1 MRVIRFSAGLPRR
14 YRSRIPRWSATALAM
29 VCVWLAWP
37 SVGGAQQPPG
47 PQPTPPSIR
56 PPATPVAPPNTSVI
70 ERAAP
75 QPSSR
80 GELHLSAML
89 TASGPRIE
97 QGLVWRVFQPPDA
110 ADTSGAAAPKLLET
124 RRDAAPVFSLPPG
137 DYMINAAFGRANL
150 TRRVTLAGGA
160 AREEKFVLNAGGLRI
175 KAALASGEPMPDGS
189 VTYDVYAGETDQLG
203 NRAKIV
209 SGARPGLIVR
219 LNAGP
224 YQIVSVWGDANA
236 IVRAEITVEAGK
248 LLEATVA
255 HHGAKI
261 TFKLVE
267 RAGGEAVADTQWV
280 VQTPQGE
287 TVAESSGALPTHILA
302 AGTYI
307 ISARHSGRT
316 FRSEFV
322 LEPGDPVQVEVV
334 MK

>member
-1 MRVIRFSAGLPRR
+1 MSILAPIVPHHLSPILRLGLV
-14 YRSRIPRWSATALAM
+14 TAVLLGASM
-29 VCVWLAWP
+29 ASP
-37 SVGGAQQPPG
+37 SISPAQQP
-47 PQPTPPSIR
+47 QPDRR
-56 PPATPVAPPNTSVI
+56 PAAAPTAPTTNTSVI
-70 ERAAP
+70 ERSGPP
-75 QPSSR
+75 QAKRS
-80 GELHLSAML
+80 ELVLSALL
-89 TASGPRIE
+89 TTAGPLID
-97 QGLVWRVFQPPDA
+97 QGLVWRVYQAPA
-110 ADTSGAAAPKLLET
+110 NTGASEPTPPKLLET
-124 RRDAAPVFSLPPG
+124 RRDAAPSIPLPPG
-137 DYMINAAFGRANL
+137 DYVVNVAFGRANI
-150 TRRVTLAGGA
+150 TRRLTLSAGA
-160 AREEKFVLNAGGLRI
+160 SLTEKFVLDAGGLRI
-175 KAALASGEPMPDGS
+175 KAALATGEPMPDTS
-189 VTYDVYAGETDQLG
+189 VAYDVYAAEADQLG

-209 SGARPGLIVR
+209 SAARPGLIMR

-224 YQIVSVWGDANA
+224 YQIVSLWGDANA
-236 IVRAEITVEAGK
+236 IVRADITVEAGK

-287 TVAESSGALPTHILA
+287 TVVESSGALPTHILA

-307 ISARHSGRT
+307 VSARHSGRT

>member
-1 MRVIRFSAGLPRR
+1 MTLMRIGEPMSRR
-14 YRSRIPRWSATALAM
+14 HRSRMPRSGAVVFAVL
-29 VCVWLAWP
+29 CVWLAWP
-37 SVGGAQQPPG
+37 SASGAQQQPG
-47 PQPTPPSIR
+47 PQQGAQPAR
-56 PPATPVAPPNTSVI
+56 PPATPNTSVI

-75 QPSSR
+75 QQPNR
-80 GELHLSAML
+80 AELRLSAML
-89 TASGPRIE
+89 TANGPRIE

-110 ADTSGAAAPKLLET
+110 ADTSGTAAPKLLET
-124 RRDAAPVFSLPPG
+124 RRDAAPIFSLAPG

-150 TRRVTLAGGA
+150 TRRLTMAAGISQD
-160 AREEKFVLNAGGLRI
+160 EKFVLDAGGLRI
-175 KAALASGEPMPDGS
+175 KAALASGETMPDGN
-189 VTYDVYAGETDQLG
+189 VTYDVYAGETDQAG
-203 NRAKIV
+203 NRAKVV

-236 IVRAEITVEAGK
+236 IVRADITVEAGK

-267 RAGGEAVADTQWV
+267 RAGGEAIADTLWV

-287 TVAESSGALPTHILA
+287 TVVESSGALPTHILA
-302 AGTYI
+302 AGAYI